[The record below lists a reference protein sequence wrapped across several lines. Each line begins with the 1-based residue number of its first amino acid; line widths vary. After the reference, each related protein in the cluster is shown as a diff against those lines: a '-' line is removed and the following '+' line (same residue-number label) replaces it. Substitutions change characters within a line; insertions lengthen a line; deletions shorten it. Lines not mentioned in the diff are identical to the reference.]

1 MPRLTDATKAAR
13 RAQIIEA
20 AISCFLEKGYTNTSM
35 SDIIKASG
43 LSSGSIYSH
52 FSGKEDILISAIN
65 ERLNSVKE
73 LYDTFPGGAGPQD
86 ILEIIYTNLLVNE
99 NFTAM
104 LRIRLESLHAP
115 EIARATANI
124 MPLLQGIIVKTLTPW
139 AAEQLSVLHE
149 INPDPAQ
156 RTPEQEAL
164 ITDYARDT
172 ADAFMM
178 VFQGTCSA
186 PSSAPPRKRT
196 ASTASL
202 WRSFLSSC
210 PPDSP

>member
-52 FSGKEDILISAIN
+52 FSGKEDILITAIN
-65 ERLNSVKE
+65 ERLENVKN
-73 LYDTFPGGAGPQD
+73 LYAALPEGASPQD
-86 ILEIIYTNLLVNE
+86 ILETFHTNQLVNE
-99 NFTAM
+99 NFSAM
-104 LRIRLESLHAP
+104 LRIRVESLHAP
-115 EIARATANI
+115 EIARATADI

-149 INPDPAQ
+149 INPDSAQ

-164 ITDYARDT
+164 IADYARDT

-178 VFQGTCSA
+178 VFQGYM
-186 PSSAPPRKRT
+186 
-196 ASTASL
+196 L
-202 WRSFLSSC
+202 RSFFGSTEEKDRLYRVALALL
-210 PPDSP
+210 PE

>member
-13 RAQIIEA
+13 RAQILEA
-20 AISCFLEKGYTNTSM
+20 AVSCFLEKGYTNTSM

-52 FSGKEDILISAIN
+52 FSGKEDILNTAIN
-65 ERLNSVKE
+65 ERLNNVKE
-73 LYDTFPGGAGPQD
+73 LYETLPEGAGPQD
-86 ILEIIYTNLLVNE
+86 ILETIHTNQLVND
-99 NFTAM
+99 NFSAM

-115 EIARATANI
+115 EIARATADI

-149 INPDPAQ
+149 INPDSAQ

-164 ITDYARDT
+164 IADYARDT

-178 VFQGTCSA
+178 VFQGYM
-186 PSSAPPRKRT
+186 
-196 ASTASL
+196 L
-202 WRSFLSSC
+202 RSFFGSTEEKDRLYRVAMALL
-210 PPDSP
+210 PE

>member
-20 AISCFLEKGYTNTSM
+20 AVSCFLEKGYTNTSM

-115 EIARATANI
+115 EIARATADI
-124 MPLLQGIIVKTLTPW
+124 IPRLQGIIVKTLTPW
-139 AAEQLSVLHE
+139 ATEQLSVLHE

-178 VFQGTCSA
+178 ILQGYM
-186 PSSAPPRKRT
+186 
-196 ASTASL
+196 L
-202 WRSFLSSC
+202 RSFFGAPEEKDRLYRVASALL
-210 PPDSP
+210 PE

>member
-1 MPRLTDATKAAR
+1 MPRLTEATKAAR

-20 AISCFLEKGYTNTSM
+20 AIACFIERGYTNTSM

-52 FSGKEDILISAIN
+52 FTGKEDILTTAIN
-65 ERLNSVKE
+65 ERLENVKR
-73 LYDTFPGGAGPQD
+73 LYAALPEGAGPQD
-86 ILEIIYTNLLVNE
+86 ILEIIYTNQLVND
-99 NFTAM
+99 NFSAM

-115 EIARATANI
+115 EIARATADI
-124 MPLLQGIIVKTLTPW
+124 MPLLQSIIVKTLTPW
-139 AAEQLSVLHE
+139 AAEQLRVLHE

-178 VFQGTCSA
+178 IFQGYM
-186 PSSAPPRKRT
+186 
-196 ASTASL
+196 L
-202 WRSFLSSC
+202 RSFFGNPEEKDHLYRVALALL
-210 PPDSP
+210 PE

>member
-43 LSSGSIYSH
+43 LSSGSNYSH
-52 FSGKEDILISAIN
+52 FSGTEDILISAIN

-164 ITDYARDT
+164 MTDYARDT

-178 VFQGTCSA
+178 VFQGYM
-186 PSSAPPRKRT
+186 
-196 ASTASL
+196 L
-202 WRSFLSSC
+202 RSFFGAPEEKDRLYRVALALL
-210 PPDSP
+210 PE

>member
-52 FSGKEDILISAIN
+52 FSGKEDILITAIN
-65 ERLNSVKE
+65 ERLNNVKE
-73 LYDTFPGGAGPQD
+73 LYETLPEGAGPQD
-86 ILEIIYTNLLVNE
+86 ILETIHTNQLVND
-99 NFTAM
+99 NFSAM
-104 LRIRLESLHAP
+104 LRIRAGSLHAP
-115 EIARATANI
+115 EIARATADT

-149 INPDPAQ
+149 INPNSAQ
-156 RTPEQEAL
+156 RTPEQAAL

-178 VFQGTCSA
+178 VFQGYM
-186 PSSAPPRKRT
+186 
-196 ASTASL
+196 L
-202 WRSFLSSC
+202 RSFFGAPEEKDRLYRVALALL
-210 PPDSP
+210 PE

>member
-20 AISCFLEKGYTNTSM
+20 AVSCFLEKGYTNTSM

-124 MPLLQGIIVKTLTPW
+124 MPLLQGIIVKTLIPW

-178 VFQGTCSA
+178 VFQGYM
-186 PSSAPPRKRT
+186 
-196 ASTASL
+196 L
-202 WRSFLSSC
+202 RSFFGAPEEKDRLYRVALALL
-210 PPDSP
+210 PE

>member
-20 AISCFLEKGYTNTSM
+20 AVSCFLEKGYTNTSM

-52 FSGKEDILISAIN
+52 FSGKEDILITAIN
-65 ERLNSVKE
+65 ERLNNVKE
-73 LYDTFPGGAGPQD
+73 LYETLPEGAGPQD
-86 ILEIIYTNLLVNE
+86 ILETIHTNQLVND
-99 NFTAM
+99 NFSAM
-104 LRIRLESLHAP
+104 LRIRAKSLHAP
-115 EIARATANI
+115 EIARATADT

-149 INPDPAQ
+149 INPNSAQ

-164 ITDYARDT
+164 IADYARDT

-178 VFQGTCSA
+178 VFQGYM
-186 PSSAPPRKRT
+186 
-196 ASTASL
+196 L
-202 WRSFLSSC
+202 RSFFGAPEEKDRLYRVALALL
-210 PPDSP
+210 PE

>member
-1 MPRLTDATKAAR
+1 
-13 RAQIIEA
+13 
-20 AISCFLEKGYTNTSM
+20 M

-65 ERLNSVKE
+65 ERLNNVKE
-73 LYDTFPGGAGPQD
+73 LYAALPEGAGPQD
-86 ILEIIYTNLLVNE
+86 ILETIYTNQLVNE
-99 NFTAM
+99 NFSAM

-115 EIARATANI
+115 EIARATANV

-149 INPDPAQ
+149 IDPDPAQ

-178 VFQGTCSA
+178 VFQGYM
-186 PSSAPPRKRT
+186 
-196 ASTASL
+196 L
-202 WRSFLSSC
+202 RSFFGTPEEKEHLHRVAMSLL
-210 PPDSP
+210 PE

>member
-20 AISCFLEKGYTNTSM
+20 AVSCFLEKGYTNTSM

-52 FSGKEDILISAIN
+52 FSGKEDILITAIN
-65 ERLNSVKE
+65 ERLNNVKE
-73 LYDTFPGGAGPQD
+73 LYETLPEGAGPQD
-86 ILEIIYTNLLVNE
+86 ILETIHTNQLVND
-99 NFTAM
+99 NFSAM

-115 EIARATANI
+115 EIARATADI

-164 ITDYARDT
+164 IADYARDT

-178 VFQGTCSA
+178 VFQGYM
-186 PSSAPPRKRT
+186 
-196 ASTASL
+196 L
-202 WRSFLSSC
+202 RSFFGAPEEKDRLYRVALALL
-210 PPDSP
+210 PE

>member
-1 MPRLTDATKAAR
+1 MPRLTDPTKAAR

-20 AISCFLEKGYTNTSM
+20 AVSCFLEKGYTNTSM

-52 FSGKEDILISAIN
+52 FTGKEDILITAIN
-65 ERLNSVKE
+65 ERLNNVKE
-73 LYDTFPGGAGPQD
+73 LYETLPEGAGPQD
-86 ILEIIYTNLLVNE
+86 ILEIIYTNQMVNE
-99 NFTAM
+99 NFSAM

-115 EIARATANI
+115 EIARATADI

-139 AAEQLSVLHE
+139 ATEQLSVLHE
-149 INPDPAQ
+149 INPDSAQ

-178 VFQGTCSA
+178 VFQGYM
-186 PSSAPPRKRT
+186 
-196 ASTASL
+196 L
-202 WRSFLSSC
+202 RSFFGSTEEKDRLYRVALALL
-210 PPDSP
+210 PE

>member
-20 AISCFLEKGYTNTSM
+20 AVSCFLEKGYTNTSM
-35 SDIIKASG
+35 SDIIKTSG

-52 FSGKEDILISAIN
+52 FTGKEDILNTAIN
-65 ERLNSVKE
+65 ERLENVKN
-73 LYDTFPGGAGPQD
+73 LYAALPEGAGPQD
-86 ILEIIYTNLLVNE
+86 ILETIHTNQLVND
-99 NFTAM
+99 NFSAM

-115 EIARATANI
+115 EIARATADI

-149 INPDPAQ
+149 INPDSAQ

-164 ITDYARDT
+164 IADYARDT

-178 VFQGTCSA
+178 ILQGYM
-186 PSSAPPRKRT
+186 
-196 ASTASL
+196 L
-202 WRSFLSSC
+202 RSFFGNPKEKDHLYRVALALL
-210 PPDSP
+210 PE

>member
-20 AISCFLEKGYTNTSM
+20 AVSCFLEKGYTNTSM

-52 FSGKEDILISAIN
+52 FSGKEDILTTAIN
-65 ERLNSVKE
+65 ERLNNVKE
-73 LYDTFPGGAGPQD
+73 LYETLPEGAGPQD
-86 ILEIIYTNLLVNE
+86 ILETIHTNQLVND
-99 NFTAM
+99 NFSAM

-115 EIARATANI
+115 EIARATADI
-124 MPLLQGIIVKTLTPW
+124 IPLLQGIIVKTLTPW
-139 AAEQLSVLHE
+139 AAEQLRVLHE

-164 ITDYARDT
+164 IADYARDH

-178 VFQGTCSA
+178 VFQGYM
-186 PSSAPPRKRT
+186 
-196 ASTASL
+196 L
-202 WRSFLSSC
+202 RSFIGNSEEKDRLYHIALALL
-210 PPDSP
+210 PE

>member
-52 FSGKEDILISAIN
+52 FSGKEDILITAIN
-65 ERLNSVKE
+65 ERLENVKN
-73 LYDTFPGGAGPQD
+73 LYAALPEGAGPQD
-86 ILEIIYTNLLVNE
+86 ILETIHTNQLVND
-99 NFTAM
+99 NFSAM

-115 EIARATANI
+115 EIARATADI

-149 INPDPAQ
+149 INPDSAQ

-164 ITDYARDT
+164 IADYARDT

-178 VFQGTCSA
+178 VFQGFM
-186 PSSAPPRKRT
+186 
-196 ASTASL
+196 L
-202 WRSFLSSC
+202 RSFFGTPEEKEHLYRVALALL
-210 PPDSP
+210 PE

>member
-1 MPRLTDATKAAR
+1 
-13 RAQIIEA
+13 
-20 AISCFLEKGYTNTSM
+20 M

-52 FSGKEDILISAIN
+52 FSGKEDILVSAIN
-65 ERLNSVKE
+65 ERLENVKN
-73 LYDTFPGGAGPQD
+73 LYAALPEGAGPQD
-86 ILEIIYTNLLVNE
+86 ILETIHTNQLVND
-99 NFTAM
+99 NFSAM

-115 EIARATANI
+115 EIARATTDI

-149 INPDPAQ
+149 INPDSAQ

-178 VFQGTCSA
+178 VFQGYM
-186 PSSAPPRKRT
+186 
-196 ASTASL
+196 L
-202 WRSFLSSC
+202 RSFFGAPEEKDRLYRVALALL
-210 PPDSP
+210 PE

>member
-52 FSGKEDILISAIN
+52 FSGKEDILITAIN
-65 ERLNSVKE
+65 ERLNNVKE
-73 LYDTFPGGAGPQD
+73 LYETLPEGAGPQD
-86 ILEIIYTNLLVNE
+86 ILETIHTNQLVND
-99 NFTAM
+99 NFSAM
-104 LRIRLESLHAP
+104 LRIRAGSLHAP
-115 EIARATANI
+115 EIARATADT

-149 INPDPAQ
+149 INPNSAQ

-164 ITDYARDT
+164 IADYARDT

-178 VFQGTCSA
+178 VFQGYM
-186 PSSAPPRKRT
+186 
-196 ASTASL
+196 L
-202 WRSFLSSC
+202 RSFFGTPEEKDHLYRVALALL
-210 PPDSP
+210 PE

>member
-52 FSGKEDILISAIN
+52 FSGKEDILNTAIN
-65 ERLNSVKE
+65 ERLNNVKK
-73 LYDTFPGGAGPQD
+73 LYETLPQGASPQD
-86 ILEIIYTNLLVNE
+86 ILETIHTNQLVND
-99 NFTAM
+99 NFSAM

-115 EIARATANI
+115 EIARATADI

-149 INPDPAQ
+149 INPDPKQ

-164 ITDYARDT
+164 IADYARDT
-172 ADAFMM
+172 TDALMM
-178 VFQGTCSA
+178 IFQGYM
-186 PSSAPPRKRT
+186 
-196 ASTASL
+196 L
-202 WRSFLSSC
+202 RSFFGTPEEKDHLYRVALALL
-210 PPDSP
+210 PE

>member
-52 FSGKEDILISAIN
+52 FSGKEDILITSIN
-65 ERLNSVKE
+65 ERLNNVKE
-73 LYDTFPGGAGPQD
+73 LYETLPEGAGPQD
-86 ILEIIYTNLLVNE
+86 ILETIHTNQLVND
-99 NFTAM
+99 NFSAM
-104 LRIRLESLHAP
+104 LRIRAKSLHAP
-115 EIARATANI
+115 EIARATADT

-149 INPDPAQ
+149 INPNPAQ

-164 ITDYARDT
+164 IADYARDT

-178 VFQGTCSA
+178 VFQGYM
-186 PSSAPPRKRT
+186 
-196 ASTASL
+196 L
-202 WRSFLSSC
+202 RSFFGTPEEKDHLYRVALALL
-210 PPDSP
+210 PE

>member
-52 FSGKEDILISAIN
+52 FSGKEDILITAIN
-65 ERLNSVKE
+65 ERLNNVKE
-73 LYDTFPGGAGPQD
+73 LYETLPEGAGPQD
-86 ILEIIYTNLLVNE
+86 ILETIHTNQLVND
-99 NFTAM
+99 NFSAM

-115 EIARATANI
+115 EIARATADFI
-124 MPLLQGIIVKTLTPW
+124 PLLQGIITQTLTPW
-139 AAEQLSVLHE
+139 AVEQLSVLHE

-164 ITDYARDT
+164 IADYARDT

-178 VFQGTCSA
+178 VFQGYM
-186 PSSAPPRKRT
+186 
-196 ASTASL
+196 L
-202 WRSFLSSC
+202 RSFFGAPEEKDRLYRVALALL
-210 PPDSP
+210 PE

>member
-20 AISCFLEKGYTNTSM
+20 AVSCFLEKGYTNTSM

-52 FSGKEDILISAIN
+52 FSGKEDILITAIN
-65 ERLNSVKE
+65 ERLNNVKE
-73 LYDTFPGGAGPQD
+73 LYETLPEGAGPQD
-86 ILEIIYTNLLVNE
+86 ILETIHTNQLVND
-99 NFTAM
+99 NFSAM

-115 EIARATANI
+115 EIARATTDI

-149 INPDPAQ
+149 INPDSAQ

-164 ITDYARDT
+164 IADYARDT

-178 VFQGTCSA
+178 VFQGYM
-186 PSSAPPRKRT
+186 
-196 ASTASL
+196 L
-202 WRSFLSSC
+202 RSFFGAPEEKDRLYRVALALL
-210 PPDSP
+210 PE

>member
-20 AISCFLEKGYTNTSM
+20 AVTCFLEKGYTNTSM

-52 FSGKEDILISAIN
+52 FSGKEDILITAIN
-65 ERLNSVKE
+65 ERLNNVKE
-73 LYDTFPGGAGPQD
+73 LYETLPEGAGPQD
-86 ILEIIYTNLLVNE
+86 ILETIHTNQLVND
-99 NFTAM
+99 NFSAM

-115 EIARATANI
+115 EIARATADI

-149 INPDPAQ
+149 INPDSAQ

-164 ITDYARDT
+164 IADYARDT

-178 VFQGTCSA
+178 VFQGYM
-186 PSSAPPRKRT
+186 
-196 ASTASL
+196 L
-202 WRSFLSSC
+202 RSFFGAPEEKDRLYRVALALL
-210 PPDSP
+210 PE

>member
-20 AISCFLEKGYTNTSM
+20 AVSCFLEKGYTNTSM

-52 FSGKEDILISAIN
+52 FSGKEDILVSAIN
-65 ERLNSVKE
+65 ERLENVKN
-73 LYDTFPGGAGPQD
+73 LYAALPEGAGPQD
-86 ILEIIYTNLLVNE
+86 ILEIIYTNQMVNE
-99 NFTAM
+99 NFSAM

-115 EIARATANI
+115 EIARATANV

-139 AAEQLSVLHE
+139 ATEQLSVLHE
-149 INPDPAQ
+149 INPNPAQ
-156 RTPEQEAL
+156 RTPEQSAL
-164 ITDYARDT
+164 IADYARDT

-178 VFQGTCSA
+178 VFQGYM
-186 PSSAPPRKRT
+186 
-196 ASTASL
+196 L
-202 WRSFLSSC
+202 RSFFGTPEEKDHLYRVALALL
-210 PPDSP
+210 PE

>member
-65 ERLNSVKE
+65 ERLENVKN
-73 LYDTFPGGAGPQD
+73 LYAALPEGAGPQD
-86 ILEIIYTNLLVNE
+86 ILETIHTNQLVND
-99 NFTAM
+99 NFSAM

-115 EIARATANI
+115 EVARATTDI
-124 MPLLQGIIVKTLTPW
+124 IPLLQGIITKTLTPW
-139 AAEQLSVLHE
+139 AVDQLSVLHE

-164 ITDYARDT
+164 IADYARDT

-178 VFQGTCSA
+178 VFQGYM
-186 PSSAPPRKRT
+186 
-196 ASTASL
+196 L
-202 WRSFLSSC
+202 RSFLGNSNQKDRLYRVALALL
-210 PPDSP
+210 PE

>member
-13 RAQIIEA
+13 RTQIIEA
-20 AISCFLEKGYTNTSM
+20 AITCFMEHGYTNTSM

-65 ERLNSVKE
+65 ERLDNLKE
-73 LYDTFPGGAGPQD
+73 LYAALPEGAGPQD
-86 ILEIIYTNLLVNE
+86 ILEVIYTNQMVNE
-99 NFTAM
+99 NFSAM

-115 EIARATANI
+115 EIAKATADTV
-124 MPLLQGIIVKTLTPW
+124 PLLQDIIIKALTPW
-139 AAEQLSVLHE
+139 TVEQLSVLHE

-164 ITDYARDT
+164 IADYARDT

-178 VFQGTCSA
+178 VFQGYML
-186 PSSAPPRKRT
+186 RT
-196 ASTASL
+196 FVGTPEEKDHLYRIAMAL
-202 WRSFLSSC
+202 L
-210 PPDSP
+210 PE

>member
-20 AISCFLEKGYTNTSM
+20 AIDCFLEHGYTNTSM

-65 ERLNSVKE
+65 ERLNNVKE
-73 LYDTFPGGAGPQD
+73 LYAALPEGAGPQD
-86 ILEIIYTNLLVNE
+86 LLEAIYTNQLVSE
-99 NFTAM
+99 NFSAM

-115 EIARATANI
+115 EVARATTDVI
-124 MPLLQGIIVKTLTPW
+124 PLLQGIITKTLTPW
-139 AAEQLSVLHE
+139 AIEQLSVLHE

-172 ADAFMM
+172 ADAFMV
-178 VFQGTCSA
+178 VFQGYM
-186 PSSAPPRKRT
+186 
-196 ASTASL
+196 L
-202 WRSFLSSC
+202 RSFFGAPEEKDRLYRVALALL
-210 PPDSP
+210 PE

>member
-52 FSGKEDILISAIN
+52 FSGKEDILITAIN
-65 ERLNSVKE
+65 ERLNNVKE
-73 LYDTFPGGAGPQD
+73 LYETLPEGAGPQD
-86 ILEIIYTNLLVNE
+86 ILETIHTNQLVND
-99 NFTAM
+99 NFSAM
-104 LRIRLESLHAP
+104 LRIRAKSLHAP
-115 EIARATANI
+115 EIARATADT

-149 INPDPAQ
+149 INPNSAQ

-164 ITDYARDT
+164 IADYARDT

-178 VFQGTCSA
+178 ILQGYM
-186 PSSAPPRKRT
+186 
-196 ASTASL
+196 L
-202 WRSFLSSC
+202 RSFFGAPEEEDRLYRVASALL
-210 PPDSP
+210 PE

>member
-115 EIARATANI
+115 EIARATTDI

-149 INPDPAQ
+149 INPDSAQ

-164 ITDYARDT
+164 IADYARDT

-178 VFQGTCSA
+178 VFQGYM
-186 PSSAPPRKRT
+186 
-196 ASTASL
+196 L
-202 WRSFLSSC
+202 RSFFGAPEEKDRLYRVALALL
-210 PPDSP
+210 PE

>member
-20 AISCFLEKGYTNTSM
+20 AINCFLEKGYTNTSM

-52 FSGKEDILISAIN
+52 FSGKEDILITAIN
-65 ERLNSVKE
+65 ERLNNVKE
-73 LYDTFPGGAGPQD
+73 LYETLPEGAGPQD
-86 ILEIIYTNLLVNE
+86 ILETIHTNQLVND
-99 NFTAM
+99 NFSAM
-104 LRIRLESLHAP
+104 LRIRAESLPAP
-115 EIARATANI
+115 ETARATADT

-139 AAEQLSVLHE
+139 ATEQLRVLHE

-164 ITDYARDT
+164 IADYARDT

-178 VFQGTCSA
+178 VFQGYM
-186 PSSAPPRKRT
+186 
-196 ASTASL
+196 L
-202 WRSFLSSC
+202 RSFFGTPEEKDHLYRVALALL
-210 PPDSP
+210 PE

>member
-52 FSGKEDILISAIN
+52 FSGKEDILITAIN
-65 ERLNSVKE
+65 ERLNNVKE
-73 LYDTFPGGAGPQD
+73 LYETLPEGAGPQD
-86 ILEIIYTNLLVNE
+86 ILETIHTNQLVND
-99 NFTAM
+99 NFSAM
-104 LRIRLESLHAP
+104 LRIRAKSLHAP
-115 EIARATANI
+115 EIARATADT

-149 INPDPAQ
+149 INPNSAQ

-178 VFQGTCSA
+178 VFQGYM
-186 PSSAPPRKRT
+186 
-196 ASTASL
+196 L
-202 WRSFLSSC
+202 RSFFGAPEEKDRLYRVALALL
-210 PPDSP
+210 PE

>member
-13 RAQIIEA
+13 RSQIIEA

-52 FSGKEDILISAIN
+52 FSGKEDILNTAIN
-65 ERLNSVKE
+65 ERLNNVKE
-73 LYDTFPGGAGPQD
+73 LYETLPEGAGPQD
-86 ILEIIYTNLLVNE
+86 ILETIHTNQLVND
-99 NFTAM
+99 NFSAM

-115 EIARATANI
+115 EIARATADI

-149 INPDPAQ
+149 INPDSAQ

-164 ITDYARDT
+164 IADYARDT

-178 VFQGTCSA
+178 VFQGYM
-186 PSSAPPRKRT
+186 
-196 ASTASL
+196 L
-202 WRSFLSSC
+202 RSFFGSTEEKDRLYRVAMALL
-210 PPDSP
+210 PE

>member
-20 AISCFLEKGYTNTSM
+20 AIACFIERGYINTSM

-52 FSGKEDILISAIN
+52 FTGKEDILISAVN
-65 ERLNSVKE
+65 ERLDSIKA
-73 LYDTFPGGAGPQD
+73 LYAALPEGAGPQD
-86 ILEIIYTNLLVNE
+86 ILETIHTNQMINE
-99 NFTAM
+99 NFSAM

-115 EIARATANI
+115 EIAKATADTI
-124 MPLLQGIIVKTLTPW
+124 PLLQSIIAKALTPW
-139 AAEQLSVLHE
+139 AVEQLRVLHE
-149 INPDPAQ
+149 INPDPAR

-164 ITDYARDT
+164 IADYARDH

-178 VFQGTCSA
+178 VFQGYM
-186 PSSAPPRKRT
+186 
-196 ASTASL
+196 L
-202 WRSFLSSC
+202 RSFIGNTEEKDRLYRVALALL
-210 PPDSP
+210 PE

>member
-20 AISCFLEKGYTNTSM
+20 AVSCFLEKGYTNTSM

-52 FSGKEDILISAIN
+52 FSGKEDILNTAIN
-65 ERLNSVKE
+65 ERLNNVKE
-73 LYDTFPGGAGPQD
+73 LYETLPEGAGPQD
-86 ILEIIYTNLLVNE
+86 ILETIHTNQLVND
-99 NFTAM
+99 NFSAM

-115 EIARATANI
+115 EIARATADI
-124 MPLLQGIIVKTLTPW
+124 IPLLQSIIVKTLTPW

-164 ITDYARDT
+164 IADYARDT

-178 VFQGTCSA
+178 VFQGYM
-186 PSSAPPRKRT
+186 
-196 ASTASL
+196 L
-202 WRSFLSSC
+202 RSFFGSTEEKDRLYRVALALL
-210 PPDSP
+210 PE